1 VIVAPFE
8 ADAQLAYMRREG
20 HIDAVYSEDMDFV
33 IHQAGVFIF
42 HWGFRSR
49 GRDMGNIIQFEHVR
63 SLWNPQYDP
72 PPDHKWT
79 VLDLVRKF
87 GVRVLRAYVNLIGCD
102 YIQSVPHLGSKT
114 AITILSSCAA
124 ACEFAAP
131 DILKAIQNLFDEE
144 PCTRATDVARSFG
157 VRAGG
162 VESLLP
168 RLLVRS

>member
-1 VIVAPFE
+1 MESVERYGEGVTE
-8 ADAQLAYMRREG
+8 AQ
-20 HIDAVYSEDMDFV
+20 
-33 IHQAGVFIF
+33 
-42 HWGFRSR
+42 
-49 GRDMGNIIQFEHVR
+49 R
-63 SLWNPQYDP
+63 SLKWYPHNPTQIVEAYRA
-72 PPDHKWT
+72 
-79 VLDLVRKF
+79 LGRCFARL
-87 GVRVLRAYVNLIGCD
+87 GRVDEAGRAFQTAIAEATRVGRPYHEMLAHCD

-114 AITILSSCAA
+114 ATTILSSCAA